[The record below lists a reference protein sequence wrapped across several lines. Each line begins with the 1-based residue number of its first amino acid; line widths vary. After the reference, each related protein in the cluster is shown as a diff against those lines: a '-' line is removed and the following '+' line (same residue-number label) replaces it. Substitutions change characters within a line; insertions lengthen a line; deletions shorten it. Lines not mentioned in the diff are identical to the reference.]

1 MEYKAKT
8 TYTNETTKIIGVH
21 RNSRRYFNIL
31 ETITVKPKHM
41 NRIYQHKLKTCKSS
55 SQHNILPKIP
65 AQINR
70 SVNPNFPLTNIKI
83 IGCHTVVLQNKI

>member
-1 MEYKAKT
+1 MEYKAET
-8 TYTNETTKIIGVH
+8 TYTNETTKIIGVYG
-21 RNSRRYFNIL
+21 NSRIYLNTL
-31 ETITVKPKHM
+31 ETTTIKPKHM
-41 NRIYQHKLKTCKSS
+41 NRIYQHKLKACKSS
-55 SQHNILPKIP
+55 PQHNILPKIP